1 MNQTSNIKYQKYHSV
16 FYLVIPSP
24 PAFLTEPEEEKL
36 EVAVVPMTPID
47 ETLVDEDEDEILPE
61 VPLKPFTR
69 NRRSAKSRLGLISGN
84 QGFHS
89 VKLPL
94 HRRQSSDANSVQN
107 TEQAIDGENV
117 DYVVRRRRLVS
128 ISGKEL
134 WRSTKQRVEERKMDF
149 DKRLSQVEKIAR
161 RYTIKHSQ
169 SVRRRAKEKAVVAR
183 RSTMAASASNEANRP
198 EFITKRN
205 GRFQDDCRKGLFQEV
220 IEESEVDGGSG
231 ETNKDEVRDLLNQET
246 EAGKKQREEESATG
260 SSEGDVLQLHTVKIP
275 FDNEARGFEIQ
286 EQGRSRGDEEG
297 ADQQHVS
304 GCEAQKDKQKSV
316 KKVSIIE
323 YTESLDV

>member
-1 MNQTSNIKYQKYHSV
+1 MKYQKYHSV

-61 VPLKPFTR
+61 IPLKPFTR
-69 NRRSAKSRLGLISGN
+69 NRRSAKSMLGLISGN

-94 HRRQSSDANSVQN
+94 HRRRSSDANSVQN

-205 GRFQDDCRKGLFQEV
+205 GRFQDDCRRGLFQEV
-220 IEESEVDGGSG
+220 IEESEVDGGGG
-231 ETNKDEVRDLLNQET
+231 ETNKDEVRDVLNQEA

-260 SSEGDVLQLHTVKIP
+260 SSEGDVLQLHTVKKP